1 MGDSNRLKNIE
12 LLLKNDRAIEA
23 KKAFLQ
29 LDNENS
35 LEYFLVRGEIEQK
48 FQNWGDAINAFNQA
62 LEIDPE
68 NSEAQNNLQ
77 LIRNILN
84 FWNPDMFN
92 P

>member
-1 MGDSNRLKNIE
+1 MGDSNRLKYIE

-35 LEYFLVRGEIEQK
+35 LEYFLVRGKIEQK
-48 FQNWGDAINAFNQA
+48 FQNWGDAINAFNQV

>member
-35 LEYFLVRGEIEQK
+35 LEYFLVRGKIEQK

-68 NSEAQNNLQ
+68 NSEAQNNLE

>member
-35 LEYFLVRGEIEQK
+35 VEYFLVRGKIEQK
-48 FQNWGDAINAFNQA
+48 FQNWGDAINAFNRA

-68 NSEAQNNLQ
+68 NSEALNNLQ

>member
-35 LEYFLVRGEIEQK
+35 VEYFLVRGKIEQK
-48 FQNWGDAINAFNQA
+48 FQNWGDAINAFNQV

>member
-12 LLLKNDRAIEA
+12 LLLKKDRAIEA

-35 LEYFLVRGEIEQK
+35 LEYFLVRGKIEQK

>member
-1 MGDSNRLKNIE
+1 MGDSNRLKYIE

-35 LEYFLVRGEIEQK
+35 LEYFLVRGKIEQK

>member
-35 LEYFLVRGEIEQK
+35 LEYFLVRGKIEQK